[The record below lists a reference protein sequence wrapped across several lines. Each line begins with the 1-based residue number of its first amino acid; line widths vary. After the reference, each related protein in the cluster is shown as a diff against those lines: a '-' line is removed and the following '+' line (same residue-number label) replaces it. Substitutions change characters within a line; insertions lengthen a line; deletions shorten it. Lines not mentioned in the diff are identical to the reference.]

1 MEKWHWKS
9 ILLIGITFH
18 FVAAFMMPIG
28 LDAHVHATY
37 VTDQIDDGDGHLEW
51 GELRQ
56 DSSEGS
62 DPEEYS
68 SEDRWFVWHLIIQ
81 IWFTMFGV
89 SIFAMHALGLLIGIG
104 CLATIY
110 FATKSLFNEDQ
121 ALQFTALASI
131 YPPLIRATGRFYQEG
146 AILVIS
152 TVAIYCIIKA
162 LQGKEYK
169 WWIFPIISI
178 FIIASFK
185 GMPLWMGICAIM
197 GVYLSSKIDINLTIF
212 IAISLAVEL
221 FVVYRNGISII
232 NSNII
237 PALIFS
243 YIAAGIFLY
252 CAVLLGRAPPKMRN
266 SNSLMIQNGT
276 YLVMAGLIGWVA
288 GLWVSESYFADVS
301 LVDTIY
307 TLRNNPRYLT
317 LLFTPLLFTRL
328 LNDESYELISKEN
341 KNIAYSFII
350 IMILTNVAILSY
362 TVGERGTQIIGQ
374 QLNGEIEDQQ
384 DILFISDSE
393 LPMHRMYSMHITLD
407 PESDD
412 SNLAIWRTSDSGWED
427 ELQDCEELSNV
438 YWIVVDYTGIDSIP
452 ENWQSVEIDTDS
464 TINSGYQLLKWG
476 EFDERCP

>member
-1 MEKWHWKS
+1 
-9 ILLIGITFH
+9 
-18 FVAAFMMPIG
+18 
-28 LDAHVHATY
+28 
-37 VTDQIDDGDGHLEW
+37 
-51 GELRQ
+51 
-56 DSSEGS
+56 
-62 DPEEYS
+62 
-68 SEDRWFVWHLIIQ
+68 
-81 IWFTMFGV
+81 
-89 SIFAMHALGLLIGIG
+89 
-104 CLATIY
+104 
-110 FATKSLFNEDQ
+110 
-121 ALQFTALASI
+121 
-131 YPPLIRATGRFYQEG
+131 
-146 AILVIS
+146 
-152 TVAIYCIIKA
+152 
-162 LQGKEYK
+162 
-169 WWIFPIISI
+169 
-178 FIIASFK
+178 
-185 GMPLWMGICAIM
+185 
-197 GVYLSSKIDINLTIF
+197 
-212 IAISLAVEL
+212 
-221 FVVYRNGISII
+221 
-232 NSNII
+232 
-237 PALIFS
+237 
-243 YIAAGIFLY
+243 
-252 CAVLLGRAPPKMRN
+252 
-266 SNSLMIQNGT
+266 MIQNGT